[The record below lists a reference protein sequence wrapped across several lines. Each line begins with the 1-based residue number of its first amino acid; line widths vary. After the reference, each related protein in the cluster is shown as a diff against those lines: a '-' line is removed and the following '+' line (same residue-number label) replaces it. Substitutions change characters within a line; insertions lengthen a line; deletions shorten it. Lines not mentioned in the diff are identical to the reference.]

1 MILNRDTIITV
12 DDNIK
17 DKAVVILQLQTLF
30 STPVGSVALDRDFG
44 LDMSVL
50 DLPVPVAQARLSAE
64 VIEKVAQ
71 YIPTII
77 AYEVTFL
84 EIDNTEGSFRME
96 VKVKDV

>member
-12 DDNIK
+12 DDSIK

-30 STPVGSVALDRDFG
+30 STPVGSVALNRDFG

-50 DLPVPVAQARLSAE
+50 DLPVPVAQAKLSAE